1 MPSPTW
7 DEYLEDASAHLGT
20 VRLAVERGDP
30 PPTPPGRPDGVV
42 PDDCRDRAQR
52 LALGYDQLTVEVVAR
67 LANLAQRGSASVR
80 RSPHHEPRP
89 ARYIDIPV

>member
-1 MPSPTW
+1 
-7 DEYLEDASAHLGT
+7 LEDASAHLRA

-30 PPTPPGRPDGVV
+30 PTTPPGRPEGLA
-42 PDDCRDRAQR
+42 PDECRDRAHR

-67 LANLAQRGSASVR
+67 MANLAQRGSASIR
-80 RSPHHEPRP
+80 RSPHYEPRP